1 MTDEELDRMELLWR
15 RRVRIRDIANE
26 LGYSACR
33 ISQVASENRY
43 RFPNRRHKVDSK
55 RMEVWV
61 ERILAGRATIGDAT
75 RDMGVS
81 RETVRKRLHER
92 KA

>member
-1 MTDEELDRMELLWR
+1 MTGEELDRMELLWSR
-15 RRVRIRDIANE
+15 HVRIRDIANE

-33 ISQVASENRY
+33 ISQVARENRD
-43 RFPNRRHKVDSK
+43 RFPNRRHKVDND

-61 ERILAGRATIGDAT
+61 ERILAGRATIGDAM